1 MTSDPVPLI
10 RRPLFAAATAA
21 AALAIVLT
29 GCSSADEPTVTSTP
43 TSEGTVATA
52 TPFPTGTGAPGET
65 GTATPTAT
73 PTGTSTATS
82 TATAGASETPTPG
95 EGYTEPTAEDAVAV
109 LDQYFTAIGTG
120 DYETAYGLWRNE
132 GEASGQTYDEFVAG
146 FDKTASISWDIGE
159 PGRID
164 AGAGQRYIE
173 IPVTITARTTDGET
187 QHFEGSYVLHHT
199 ANIPGATSEQ
209 LQWRIDSADMTQTN

>member
-1 MTSDPVPLI
+1 MTSDPVRLI
-10 RRPLFAAATAA
+10 RRPLFAAAIAA
-21 AALAIVLT
+21 AALSIVLT
-29 GCSSADEPTVTSTP
+29 GCSSGDAPTATSTP
-43 TSEGTVATA
+43 TSEATVATA
-52 TPFPTGTGAPGET
+52 TPFPAGTGAPSET
-65 GTATPTAT
+65 GTATATAT
-73 PTGTSTATS
+73 GTPTT
-82 TATAGASETPTPG
+82 TAGASETPTPG
-95 EGYTEPTAEDAVAV
+95 EGYTEPTAEDAVTV

-120 DYETAYGLWRNE
+120 DYKTAYALWRNE
-132 GEASGQTYDEFVAG
+132 GEASGQTYEEFAAG

-173 IPVTITARTTDGET
+173 IPVTITARTTDGGT

-209 LQWRIDSADMTQTN
+209 LQWRIDSADMSQTN